1 VDGRASDTE
10 LSITRLFDAPRSL
23 VFRMWVDPK
32 HVVRWWGP
40 GRFTTLSCTMDVR
53 PGGAWRVRSRSPEGV
68 DHTEQGVYREIVEPE
83 RLVFTHAWEDA
94 AGTRSPETLVTV
106 TFIDEHGKTIRLPSS
121 RWPSATGITR
131 AGAVPSICLT
141 NTCRRSDAR
150 QRGGER
156 HDARDSQRGG

>member
-1 VDGRASDTE
+1 MDGRASDTE

-106 TFIDEHGKTIRLPSS
+106 TFIDEHGKTKLVFHQAPFESVAERDGHHEGWSSAFDLLDEYLP
-121 RWPSATGITR
+121 T
-131 AGAVPSICLT
+131 V
-141 NTCRRSDAR
+141 
-150 QRGGER
+150 
-156 HDARDSQRGG
+156 